1 VYIIVLSAVV
11 CHQWRVT
18 IILMCS
24 YQTVHNSASL
34 ACTTVLFTANT
45 ATAMNAHTQAQRKAR
60 KRADKRAQSETVAA
74 EKKKERAKALEAPSE
89 DPKKNNKNNNNNGS
103 SSSSMVASKKGDLD
117 RLAAGF
123 LAKGSAVKR
132 KAADVRV
139 EDFVEQQP
147 SASKSSASSSAAAP
161 AKKRSK
167 KA

>member
-1 VYIIVLSAVV
+1 MQNTVCNGVSPVV
-11 CHQWRVT
+11 CHHHPFMQ
-18 IILMCS
+18 LG
-24 YQTVHNSASL
+24 L
-34 ACTTVLFTANT
+34 TTVLSTANT

-89 DPKKNNKNNNNNGS
+89 DPTKNNKNSNNDGS
-103 SSSSMVASKKGDLD
+103 SSSSSIVASKKGDLD

-132 KAADVRV
+132 KAAEVRV

-147 SASKSSASSSAAAP
+147 SAVKNSASSSGAAP